1 MGDPNSDHSCW
12 ERPEDMDTPRNVYS
26 INPARPGS
34 DLAAE
39 IAAAFAASSLAF
51 KASDPSY
58 SNLLLSTAHNV
69 RKSLFLPIILLFC
82 YALLSFLL

>member
-1 MGDPNSDHSCW
+1 
-12 ERPEDMDTPRNVYS
+12 MDTPRNVYS

-69 RKSLFLPIILLFC
+69 RKSFFYPFVVC
-82 YALLSFLL
+82 YAFPFQCKFGWSLVVDGMG